1 MIEVEQAGPASA
13 THGKCVF
20 VDKSPDL
27 VENLPLSVEKLVK
40 TFNSLISRPD

>member
-1 MIEVEQAGPASA
+1 MIEVKQARPGPA
-13 THGKCVF
+13 THGKCNF

-27 VENLPLSVEKLVK
+27 VENFPLSVENLVK